1 MLSFSLE
8 LFWSRLCTTAGQAD
22 SATALTSTAAAEG
35 VNVTRIARTRLQV
48 IACVL
53 AAAGLAGCSSK
64 SSGSPTQPS
73 GGVTITSVSFS
84 GTNVA
89 VGGTAQGTVRL
100 SAAAT
105 GSGATISLSS
115 SNPSVITVPA
125 AVTVPA
131 GSDAATFSATG
142 VNAGSASIRATYNG
156 NSAQSASLTASR
168 SVAILALTLSA
179 SSVVGGDPLPATIT
193 LTGPAPAGGAAV
205 AIAAA
210 DPINAP
216 AAVTVPA
223 GQSSAP
229 FTILTREVGG
239 NISGTITATY
249 GGGTATA
256 MVSVTRPTAA
266 RASFGVTGP
275 TQSETCTL
283 SDGGNTLNC
292 TFDGS
297 ESTAPGKITSWE
309 WTYGVTTSRSQTTT
323 SAVLTNPTFN
333 CSMIPA
339 APLPAGTG
347 WLSMVVKLKVRDEL
361 GNVSAEAGHGDVR
374 LLPQGSCGY

>member
-1 MLSFSLE
+1 M
-8 LFWSRLCTTAGQAD
+8 
-22 SATALTSTAAAEG
+22 
-35 VNVTRIARTRLQV
+35 TRIAQARTLLQV
-48 IACVL
+48 VACAL
-53 AAAGLAGCSSK
+53 AAAGLAGCSSN

-73 GGVTITSVSFS
+73 VGITITSVSFS

-100 SAAAT
+100 SGVAT

-115 SNPSVITVPA
+115 SNPSVLSVPA
-125 AVTVPA
+125 SVLVPA
-131 GSDAATFSATG
+131 GADSATFTVTG
-142 VNAGSASIRATYNG
+142 VNAGSASIRASYNG

-168 SVAILALTLSA
+168 NVAILALTLSA
-179 SSVVGGDPLPATIT
+179 STVVGGDPLPATIT
-193 LTGPAPAGGAAV
+193 LTGPAPEGGATV

-210 DPINAP
+210 DPLDAP
-216 AAVTVPA
+216 ASVTVAA
-223 GQSSAP
+223 GQSSAS

-239 NISGTITATY
+239 NISGTVTATY

-256 MVSVTRPTAA
+256 TVSVTRPTLA

-309 WTYGVTTSRSQTTT
+309 WTYGVTTSRSQTTNT
-323 SAVLTNPTFN
+323 AVLSNPAFN
-333 CSMIPA
+333 CTMIPA

-347 WLSMVVKLKVRDEL
+347 WLTMVVKLKVRDEL
-361 GNVSAEAGHGDVR
+361 GNVSSEASHTDVR
-374 LLPQGSCGY
+374 LLPQGNCGY